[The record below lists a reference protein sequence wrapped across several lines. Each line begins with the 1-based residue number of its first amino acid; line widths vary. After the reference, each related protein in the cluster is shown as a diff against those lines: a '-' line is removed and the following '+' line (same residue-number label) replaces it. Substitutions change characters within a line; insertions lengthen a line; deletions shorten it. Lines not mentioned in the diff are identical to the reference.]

1 MPNTVPAIIFMI
13 KLFLKKVSTHKLI
26 IVLIC
31 YISSLRKENH
41 VAYPKRM

>member
-13 KLFLKKVSTHKLI
+13 KSFLKKASTHKLI

-31 YISSLRKENH
+31 CISSLRKENH